1 MAGQNS
7 EYAADE
13 RDPNWRHSDLVKKLR
28 QLKTNLAIEKNI
40 ENALG
45 LADLV
50 SGLKGRRLR
59 DRRSHQELILRA
71 NSDTLQ
77 RNRKAA
83 AFTFDSAPRRVSS
96 RILSASSRSAR
107 VLLAETQ
114 A

>member
-7 EYAADE
+7 EYAADK

-28 QLKTNLAIEKNI
+28 QLKTDLTIEKNI
-40 ENALG
+40 EDTLG

-50 SGLKGRRLR
+50 SGLKGRRVR
-59 DRRSHQELILRA
+59 ARRSHPELTLRA

-83 AFTFDSAPRRVSS
+83 AFTFESASNVSS
-96 RILSASSRSAR
+96 RMFSASSRSAR
-107 VLLAETQ
+107 V
-114 A
+114 